1 MVSAVQAGSS
11 GWLYCVFV
19 SFSIRGFLLSVASFF
34 FQRPR
39 GKSQVA
45 GPGLNDMCLRAAQS
59 IFSFLIKQ
67 EQELHGDH
75 NKDNYGFDCSTLRVQ
90 QYTGESQKT

>member
-1 MVSAVQAGSS
+1 
-11 GWLYCVFV
+11 
-19 SFSIRGFLLSVASFF
+19 
-34 FQRPR
+34 
-39 GKSQVA
+39 
-45 GPGLNDMCLRAAQS
+45 MCLRAAQS